1 MQCYNC
7 GAENDENNQVCYN
20 CGTQL
25 YAYEAVWNQN
35 DEDNMQNSYVG
46 SKNTKPIIIGVVAGG
61 LVLILAVVACCV
73 ILNFKTPERQ
83 YQEKLA
89 EAVEYVTTGNYEM
102 AIEVYKEAI
111 AINDKDPESYIGIA
125 QAYEG
130 LGDYLSAITWLRT
143 GYDKTGDVA
152 INDLLT
158 KYINFTSEKEE
169 TVDVMAELTQ
179 EDMAAIE
186 LNNRIFDELI
196 NSTYGTYTRDYGDAT
211 IVEQTTNEVKISF
224 DKLGGYVCFE
234 NTSSKKFDSA
244 TGKPMVDATG
254 SYITFTDLSKL
265 FPNMQ
270 SGITAGR
277 LQELFGTTFDVIT
290 DDDRCYIMVEYN
302 NCLVKIETDEAG
314 NLISKSAW
322 NQIVPADNQNQDN
335 STNQGVATGQ
345 IINASTGVGI
355 SGVKLTVHK
364 GPDSPYGEVI
374 KELESDGHGN
384 YSIELSEGKYT
395 ITAAANGFVD
405 ESFTISVMRGM
416 TVANQNLTMSEELK
430 IGEIRIVLEWG
441 SEPSDLDAHL
451 VGTSANGTYVNVN
464 FTNKVA
470 TENGTMIASLDV
482 DDQSAYGPETIT
494 VTDGA
499 KGNYEFFVHNYS
511 GMAQDDS
518 FSLAESGAT
527 VKVYIGG
534 QEPRVFNVPVS
545 SGGIAIQGFYWHVF
559 RLDQGVITE
568 INEIDWN

>member
-46 SKNTKPIIIGVVAGG
+46 SKNTKPIIIGVVVGG
-61 LVLILAVVACCV
+61 LVLILAVVACCI
-73 ILNFKTPERQ
+73 ILSFRMPKQQ
-83 YQEKLA
+83 YQERLA
-89 EAVEYVTTGNYEM
+89 EAVEYVTAGNYDM

-130 LGDYLSAITWLRT
+130 LGDYLSAIEWLRI

-158 KYINFTSEKEE
+158 KYISFTTSEEE
-169 TVDVMAELTQ
+169 VNVIEELTQ

-186 LNNRIFDELI
+186 LNKRIFDELI
-196 NSTYGTYTRDYGDAT
+196 NNTYSAYTRDYGDAT
-211 IVEQTTNEVKISF
+211 IIEQTTDEVKISF
-224 DKLGGYVCFE
+224 ERFGGYVCFE
-234 NTSSKKFDSA
+234 NADSKKFDTK
-244 TGKPMVDATG
+244 TGMPMVNATG

-277 LQELFGTTFDVIT
+277 LQELFKTTIDVIN
-290 DDDRCYIMVEYN
+290 DADRYYIMVEYD
-302 NCLVKIETDEAG
+302 NCMVKIETDAAG

-322 NQIVPADNQNQDN
+322 NQIAPIGNQDQDDN
-335 STNQGVATGQ
+335 TNQGVASGQ
-345 IINASTGVGI
+345 IINAGTGAGI
-355 SGVKLTVHK
+355 SGVQLVIHK
-364 GPDSPYGEVI
+364 GADSSNGEVV
-374 KELESDGHGN
+374 KELESDVHGN
-384 YSIELSEGKYT
+384 YSAELAEGKYT
-395 ITAAANGFVD
+395 ITATANGFVE
-405 ESFTISVMRGM
+405 ESFTINVMRGM
-416 TVANQNLTMSEELK
+416 TIANQNLTMSEALE